1 MCLFLKI
8 CFFTSSGIL
17 VFKMITSILLYRVN
31 NFLFSTGTSAG
42 PI

>member
-8 CFFTSSGIL
+8 CLFTSSGIL
-17 VFKMITSILLYRVN
+17 VFKMITSILLNSVD